1 MTELSLFRAH
11 GELDQLLHR
20 LGLSTF
26 HDRYQTL
33 AQTFT
38 LPNQSPVEFL
48 YNLCV
53 QENEHRDHIRRERL
67 IKSAKLR
74 RHKILK
80 DFEINRVPGLSP
92 ALIDRL
98 ATGEFMDKAE
108 NVLIFGNPRTGKTHL
123 AIGLAREWCL
133 MGRRVLF
140 KGASQLVEELRQSQK
155 KQELHRF
162 IKQLDRIECL
172 IIDDISYL
180 PFQKEEIDVLF
191 QLINERYERRSLLIT
206 SNLVFSQWKSIFHDE
221 MTTAAVIDRLVHHA
235 EILELNATSYRAEK
249 AKIRNK
255 LPPSQTGEKHD
266 IITL

>member
-1 MTELSLFRAH
+1 MKEASLFRAH
-11 GELDQLLHR
+11 SELDQLLHR

-26 HDRYQTL
+26 RERYQAL
-33 AQTFT
+33 AESNTQSC
-38 LPNQSPVEFL
+38 PNPVEFF
-48 YNLCV
+48 YTLCV

-67 IKSAKLR
+67 IKAAKLR

-92 ALIDRL
+92 ALVDRL

-108 NVLIFGNPRTGKTHL
+108 NVLIFGNPGTGKTHL
-123 AIGLAREWCL
+123 ATGLAREWCL
-133 MGRRVLF
+133 AGRRVLF
-140 KGASQLVEELRQSQK
+140 KGASQLVEELRQSQT
-155 KQELHRF
+155 KQELHRTL
-162 IKQLDRIECL
+162 KQLDRIDCL

-180 PFQKEEIDVLF
+180 PFQKEEVDVLF

-206 SNLVFSQWKSIFHDE
+206 SNLAFSHWKSIFYDE

-235 EILELNATSYRAEK
+235 EIMELNAPSYRAEK
-249 AKIRNK
+249 AKIRNN

-266 IITL
+266 IITP